1 MPTTLD
7 HSSTPCRMRILKS
20 QAEQYFTSLTTSC
33 LGCSRLSTLLLGV
46 QSTCLSGKG
55 CDIDRFRS
63 KSEVFCPVVFYRVD
77 FSKVWLSVRQEEDM
91 ADARRKFLELRG
103 MLDSQV
109 AEKRSLEALQQHQA
123 EADIADMKQQW
134 EADTKASK
142 ETLSRRKND
151 QKALSVQLQEHNR
164 SGCLPSTT
172 SQLAF
177 PSLAFPAIGE
187 I

>member
-1 MPTTLD
+1 
-7 HSSTPCRMRILKS
+7 
-20 QAEQYFTSLTTSC
+20 
-33 LGCSRLSTLLLGV
+33 
-46 QSTCLSGKG
+46 
-55 CDIDRFRS
+55 
-63 KSEVFCPVVFYRVD
+63 
-77 FSKVWLSVRQEEDM
+77 M

-123 EADIADMKQQW
+123 DADIADMKQQW

-142 ETLSRRKND
+142 EALSRRKND

-187 I
+187 ISSLKCCHFSNRVGSWSSIREC